1 MALFLFSSPL
11 ILDAVTNGAAGQ
23 REEGGGRTK
32 AAGSGPLPRRCQSA
46 DVSAHSGAGVY
57 PGGKVFVPHF
67 KSAPLQKHSSP
78 KQAFYNLLFFRFGAK
93 QWHNG
98 KLILNSHNLF

>member
-11 ILDAVTNGAAGQ
+11 ILDTVTNGPAGQ
-23 REEGGGRTK
+23 REAGRRVEK
-32 AAGSGPLPRRCQSA
+32 AAGSGLLSQRCQSA
-46 DVSAHSGAGVY
+46 DVSAHSEAGVY

-78 KQAFYNLLFFRFGAK
+78 KQAFYNLLLYFE
-93 QWHNG
+93 HSNG
-98 KLILNSHNLF
+98 IIANE